1 MRSAKEKKMK
11 SSKDLQKEIAETKK
25 LIKSLRKQNAKLKDE
40 VESLWGMLDELN
52 QADIKNWA
60 HLMKDLEEKDAIQQL
75 VTAKKADC

>member
-1 MRSAKEKKMK
+1 MK

-40 VESLWGMLDELN
+40 TESLWAMLDELN

>member
-1 MRSAKEKKMK
+1 MK

-40 VESLWGMLDELN
+40 TESLWAMLDELN

-75 VTAKKADC
+75 VIAKKADC

>member
-1 MRSAKEKKMK
+1 M
-11 SSKDLQKEIAETKK
+11 
-25 LIKSLRKQNAKLKDE
+25 RKQNAKLKDE
-40 VESLWGMLDELN
+40 VESLWGMMDELN

>member
-1 MRSAKEKKMK
+1 MRSVKEKKMK

-40 VESLWGMLDELN
+40 TESLWAMLDELN

-75 VTAKKADC
+75 VIAKKADC

>member
-1 MRSAKEKKMK
+1 MRSVKEKKMK